1 MKINFLFIL
10 FLLFVA
16 EESKPETSKWG
27 KLELEQTKR
36 GGSATQGF
44 TTTKTVRIGTGT
56 VPVRRC
62 LKLGK
67 YWFGSDTKKES
78 KSRSATHQ

>member
-1 MKINFLFIL
+1 M
-10 FLLFVA
+10 A
-16 EESKPETSKWG
+16 EAGAAK
-27 KLELEQTKR
+27 KR

-44 TTTKTVRIGTGT
+44 TTTKTVRKGT